1 MHTRLATAQDDAAAL
16 VVPNQVPLLG
26 GSGGRRGGAAAG
38 SVLVRLWGC
47 ARTGSGTLPALQ
59 LELDAAALAG
69 ASGEAAPACGGA
81 AGMEASEAGLA
92 ALRRLD
98 HGARVA
104 LDWPVCAV
112 PRLAVVERCE
122 PWAALQPLACVLPM
136 ARCALRGGARE
147 LELLAVPMLAL
158 DAVPRPPRAPPRGI
172 ALRTLLGG
180 EAAARARLADE
191 LVGRGFAVVD
201 VSADGALP
209 APVRALYELFLRY
222 AAVAERD
229 PGAEWFETFHS
240 GGKFLGFSRGLGGR
254 PFWQQRRPRGPWP
267 PRALSRALRR
277 EAPRAAGCEGLPAA
291 AMEALAFFEAVAEGL
306 LAALLAELRVA
317 PLIPPPAGSALEPF
331 GPGVLRTYLYRSPS
345 NVALRGAREERCGL
359 HADLGLL
366 TISPCASAA
375 GLEIVD
381 ARSGETLDCHAACGP
396 GQLLVFGGETLG
408 KLTDGMVRPALHQV
422 RPESAHGEDR
432 LSCVYFQRGEPEAR
446 FPDDSGN
453 DIKSFTLGR
462 LFSHRWWRTP
472 PEDSAKNLDY

>member
-1 MHTRLATAQDDAAAL
+1 MRL
-16 VVPNQVPLLG
+16 
-26 GSGGRRGGAAAG
+26 
-38 SVLVRLWGC
+38 RLWGC
-47 ARTGSGTLPALQ
+47 ARAGAGAAPALQ
-59 LELDAAALAG
+59 LELEAAALGG
-69 ASGEAAPACGGA
+69 ACEGAGGA
-81 AGMEASEAGLA
+81 APEVSEAGLA

-122 PWAALQPLACVLPM
+122 PWAALQPLACVLLM

-147 LELLAVPMLAL
+147 LDVLAVPTLAP
-158 DAVPRPPRAPPRGI
+158 DAVPRPPRAPPRGL
-172 ALRTLLGG
+172 ALRALLGG

-201 VSADGALP
+201 VAADGALP
-209 APVRALYELFLRY
+209 APVRALYELFARY

-229 PGAEWFETFHS
+229 SGAEWCETFS
-240 GGKFLGFSRGLGGR
+240 GGGKFLGFSRGLGGR

-277 EAPRAAGCEGLPAA
+277 DAPRAARCEGLPAA
-291 AMEALAFFEAVAEGL
+291 AMQALAFCEAVAESL
-306 LAALLAELRVA
+306 LAALLAELRIA
-317 PLIPPPAGSALEPF
+317 PLLAPPASSAPEPF
-331 GPGVLRTYLYRSPS
+331 GPGVLRTYIYRSHAS
-345 NVALRGAREERCGL
+345 VARRGACEERCGL

-381 ARSGETLDCHAACGP
+381 ARSGEAIDCHAACGP

-408 KLTDGMVRPALHQV
+408 KLTHGMVRPALHQV
-422 RPESAHGEDR
+422 RTESARGEDR
-432 LSCVYFQRGEPEAR
+432 LSMVYFQRGEPGAS
-446 FPDDSGN
+446 FPDDPGT

-472 PEDSAKNLDY
+472 PEDRGAKNLDY